1 MIRRIQIPPGLVR
14 ESTQL
19 AAGNSWY
26 DSNNM
31 RFRNSKAE
39 MIGGWVRDGS
49 YTLEG
54 IGRSTFSSK
63 DYVGNNYQWVGT
75 DWKWYII
82 TGDLRVDITPDRS
95 ANQSL
100 GSNPFAVTSG
110 LKSKSVLVTDNGH
123 GASVNDFV
131 RFTGAVD
138 DVKVSSDVWN
148 SVDGY
153 QIYSIVDVDSYWIEL
168 PVASLGAGS
177 VGGTAPVK
185 AYYKVS
191 SGAGSQ
197 VDGQGYGAG
206 AYGGD
211 DFFPDEFAFTASPL
225 WTNSSTDHMN
235 FEVSATDW
243 PSVTLIGSNAYQHW
257 VYFTGLNGTV
267 GGINLA
273 ILNEKWLPVSSIPGG
288 GTGLPTTQ
296 YLNLD
301 LSVATA
307 PFNTGMAPQV
317 VTSTTT
323 DQEVT
328 TGAPVAMYRA
338 LGTAATGF
346 TMDSPTS
353 GATRG
358 WGDSSTAATL
368 VASTRRTYIDNYGE
382 DIMFCNSGGPI
393 YYYDV
398 SKQTSG
404 GVPGDG
410 VGNVGESLDSF
421 TGNSLPP
428 TTVDSF
434 LISKRDGHAVAL
446 GCNDLNDTS
455 LNSMLVRWSDQNDP
469 FVWLPSPSNTAGGQV
484 LRVGSKIVGGI
495 STKDEVV
502 IFTDAAVYS
511 MRFTGP
517 PSVFSFSLI
526 TGGVEIV
533 GPRTVA
539 NASNM
544 VFFMGNDG
552 FYTYTGT
559 VNPLDCPVSSYVFDE
574 FNFNQKDKAFAAVNS
589 AFSEV
594 TWFYPSSVPSTD
606 PSSPGTVD
614 SFEPDRYV
622 TYNYEDNV
630 WTIGTLDMGSLPET
644 PSTPAEGEQLNRT
657 SWRDS
662 IVFSSPMA
670 TYISA
675 YDPTVLDGPIVRQ
688 TQVMIHETGT
698 KANDAPLNAHI
709 ESGEV
714 EISDGERFSLLS
726 RLIPDMQ
733 LFNHSGAASP
743 VVTVD
748 IMGRDFPGDSSE
760 QKTSTDVT
768 FSSTAN
774 THTPTGNAT
783 AIRGRARSVSIR
795 ISSSSSGY
803 QWRMGSFRFDIRPDG
818 RR

>member
-1 MIRRIQIPPGLVR
+1 MIRRIEIPPGVVR

-39 MIGGWVRDGS
+39 MIGGWRDDGG

-54 IGRSTFSSK
+54 FGRSTFSSR

-75 DWKWYII
+75 DWEWYII

-100 GSNPFAVTSG
+100 GSNPFAVTDG
-110 LKSKSVLVTDNGH
+110 SKSVLVTDNSH

-138 DVKVSSDVWN
+138 GVKVSSDVWN

-153 QIYSIVDVDSYWIEL
+153 QIYSIVDVNSYRIEL
-168 PVASLGAGS
+168 PVASNGAGS

-197 VDGQGYGAG
+197 VEGQGYGAG

-211 DFFPDEFAFTASPL
+211 DFFPTEFAFTASPL
-225 WTNSSTDHMN
+225 WTVAAHNLLY
-235 FEVSATDW
+235 FEVSAVDW
-243 PSVTLIGSNAYQHW
+243 PATGLASYQHW
-257 VYFTGLNGTV
+257 VYFIGLNGTV
-267 GGINLA
+267 GGIDLS
-273 ILNEKWLPVSSIPGG
+273 ILNKKWSPVSSIAGG
-288 GTGLPTTQ
+288 GAGKPTTP
-296 YLNLD
+296 YLILD
-301 LSVATA
+301 LSIAT
-307 PFNTGMAPQV
+307 PPHNTGMAPQN
-317 VTSTTT
+317 VTSDTSN
-323 DQEVT
+323 QEVT
-328 TGAPVAMYRA
+328 TGAPVAMYQA
-338 LGTAATGF
+338 LGTAATGY
-346 TMDSPTS
+346 TMDSPTT
-353 GATRG
+353 GASRG
-358 WGDSSTAATL
+358 WGDSSNASTL
-368 VASTRRTYIDNYGE
+368 VASTRKTYIDSYGE
-382 DIMFCNSGGPI
+382 DVMFCNSGGPI

-410 VGNVGESLDSF
+410 VGNVGEVLSSF
-421 TGNSLPP
+421 TCSNSTP
-428 TTVDSF
+428 TIVDSF

-446 GCNDLNDTS
+446 GCNDLNDTA
-455 LNSMLVRWSDQNDP
+455 LNSMLVRWSDQNNP
-469 FVWLPSPSNTAGGQV
+469 FDWLPTPGNTSGGQV
-484 LRVGSKIVGGI
+484 LRAGSRIMGGI

-502 IFTDAAVYS
+502 IFTDAAVYA
-511 MRFTGP
+511 MRFSGP
-517 PSVFSFSLI
+517 PDVFSFSLI

-533 GPRTVA
+533 GEKTVLNAA
-539 NASNM
+539 NT

-552 FYTYTGT
+552 FYTYTGS
-559 VNPLDCPVSSYVFDE
+559 VSPLECPVSSYVFDE

-606 PSSPGTVD
+606 PSNPGTVD

-630 WTIGTLDMGSLPET
+630 WTIGTLDMGSLDEM
-644 PSTPAEGEQLNRT
+644 SHMDSGDMFNRT

-662 IVFSSPMA
+662 IVFGSPMS
-670 TYISA
+670 TYVSA
-675 YDPTVLDGPIVRQ
+675 YDPTVLGGPIIKQ
-688 TQVMIHETGT
+688 SKVMSHETGT
-698 KANDAPLNAHI
+698 SANGSPIDAYI

-714 EISDGERFSLLS
+714 EISDGERFSLFS
-726 RLIPDMQ
+726 RLLPDMQ
-733 LFNHSGAASP
+733 LFNHSGASSP
-743 VVTVD
+743 TVTVE
-748 IMGRDFPGDSSE
+748 ITGRDFPGDAAE
-760 QKTSTDVT
+760 VKTSTDVT
-768 FSSTAN
+768 FSSATD
-774 THTPTGNAT
+774 TYTPTGNAT
-783 AIRGRARSVSIR
+783 SIRGRGRSMSMK
-795 ISSSSSGY
+795 ISSSSSGF
-803 QWRMGSFRFDIRPDG
+803 QWRMGSFRFDLRPDG